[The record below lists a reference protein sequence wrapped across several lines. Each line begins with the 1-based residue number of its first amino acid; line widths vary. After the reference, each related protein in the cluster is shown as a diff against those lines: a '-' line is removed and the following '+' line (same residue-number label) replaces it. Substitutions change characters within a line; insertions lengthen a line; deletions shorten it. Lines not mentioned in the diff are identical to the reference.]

1 MAASERSTE
10 VRHELLDV
18 AHLPPLATTATQLI
32 EAIGDPDV
40 ELRTVARIIERDP
53 PLAARILG
61 LANAAFFAQTT
72 PIVDIEQAIIR
83 VLGFNMVK
91 SLSLSIAL
99 AGSFKTKECKHFQLR
114 NYWLHALG
122 AAGLA
127 AGVGR
132 RLRDEAQRPA
142 DMLYLAGLLHNL
154 GSLILVHLR
163 PQAMDQVYATIA
175 TGDHA
180 AALALERQLTGVD
193 RWQAGQW
200 LAFRWHLPEPVTH
213 TLGQMANPAYAAKYL
228 PILQVVRAA
237 RAWMLAKDDGA
248 PIEFRV
254 PDVAADLTDA
264 VAEELNER
272 WDELLGLANTLT

>member
-1 MAASERSTE
+1 MAVTERLTD

-32 EAIGDPDV
+32 EVIGDPDV
-40 ELRTVARIIERDP
+40 DLLTVARIIERDP

-61 LANAAFFAQTT
+61 LANSAFFAQTT
-72 PIVDIEQAIIR
+72 PIAGIEQAIIR
-83 VLGFNMVK
+83 VLGLNMVK

-114 NYWLHALG
+114 DYWLHALG

-132 RLRDEAQRPA
+132 RLSDEAQRPA
-142 DMLYLAGLLHNL
+142 DVLYLAGLLHNL
-154 GSLILVHLR
+154 GSLVLVHLR
-163 PQAMDQVYATIA
+163 PQEMDQVYAMIA
-175 TGDHA
+175 NGDRDG
-180 AALALERQLTGVD
+180 ALALERRLLGVD

-200 LAFRWHLPEPVTH
+200 LAFRWHLPEPVTL
-213 TLGQMANPAYAAKYL
+213 TLGQMANPAYTAKYL
-228 PILQVVRAA
+228 PILEVVRAA
-237 RAWMLAKDDGA
+237 RAWMLARDSGA
-248 PIEFRV
+248 PIDFRV
-254 PDVAADLTDA
+254 PGVEAALTDA
-264 VAEELNER
+264 VAEELQEH